1 MIPALLAHGIGGVR
15 DLPVPGWLF
24 LYGAALV
31 LVLSFLGLAFL
42 WREPLLDRQAAGRP
56 APRWLERVA
65 LSTALRVVAGTVS
78 VLLLLAVF
86 LAALLGTGR
95 AELNLAPTFVYVSF
109 WLGLVPL
116 SFLLGNVWS
125 VLSPWK
131 AVADA
136 VAWAAG
142 RTGVRWQPLA
152 AYPERLGRVPAAV
165 GLLLFA
171 VLELAYVDPA
181 SPRMLAVAIGIYS
194 YATWG
199 GMLVYGRETW
209 QRNGE
214 GFAVYYG
221 LLARIAPL
229 AVRDGRLV
237 VRWPFSGLAARDD
250 TPGTLLFVA
259 VMLGSVGFDGFSRM
273 AQWQNLVADVQDPFV
288 VSRPLLSD
296 LLVTATG
303 VAGLLAA
310 VLFVI
315 GVYKAASWL
324 AAAYAGSPVSLEKP
338 FLLSL
343 VPIALVYAVAHYFS
357 LLVVQG
363 QFLVPLA
370 SDPLGRG
377 WDLFGTAGVTP
388 TLNVFAP
395 NTIWYVQVAALV
407 AGHVAGLAVAHDRAI
422 STFSERGPALRSQ
435 LPMLALMV
443 LYTVTGLWLLSQG

>member
-1 MIPALLAHGIGGVR
+1 VIPIVLAHGIGGVR

-24 LYGAALV
+24 LYGAAVV
-31 LVLSFLGLAFL
+31 LILSFLGLAFL
-42 WREPLLDRQAAGRP
+42 WREPILDRKSAGRP
-56 APRWLERVA
+56 AAAWLERIV
-65 LSTALRVVAGTVS
+65 LSTALRALAGTVS
-78 VLLLLAVF
+78 VVLLLAVL
-86 LAALLGTGR
+86 LAALLGTDQ
-95 AELNLAPTFVYVSF
+95 AELNLAPTFVYVIF

-116 SFLLGNVWS
+116 SVLLGNVWS
-125 VLSPWK
+125 ALSPWK
-131 AVADA
+131 AVADG
-136 VAWAAG
+136 VAWIAG
-142 RTGVRWQPLA
+142 RAGIRWQPLA
-152 AYPERLGRVPAAV
+152 AYPERLGRAPAALA
-165 GLLLFA
+165 LLLFA
-171 VLELAYVDPA
+171 ILELAYVDPA
-181 SPRMLAVAIGIYS
+181 SPRLLAVAIGIYS

-199 GMLVYGRETW
+199 GMLVFGRETW
-209 QRNGE
+209 QRKGE

-237 VRWPFSGLAARDD
+237 VRWPLSGLAERDE

-259 VMLGSVGFDGFSRM
+259 VMLGSVGFDGFSRTTP
-273 AQWQNLVADVQDPFV
+273 WQNLVADVQDPFV

-310 VLFVI
+310 VLFVV

-324 AAAYAGSPVSLEKP
+324 ATAYARSPVSLEP
-338 FLLSL
+338 AFLLSL

-363 QFLVPLA
+363 QFLAPLA

-377 WDLFGTAGVTP
+377 WDLLGTAGVMP
-388 TLNVFAP
+388 KLNVFAP

-422 STFSERGPALRSQ
+422 ATFRERGPALRSQ
-435 LPMLALMV
+435 LPMLALMI